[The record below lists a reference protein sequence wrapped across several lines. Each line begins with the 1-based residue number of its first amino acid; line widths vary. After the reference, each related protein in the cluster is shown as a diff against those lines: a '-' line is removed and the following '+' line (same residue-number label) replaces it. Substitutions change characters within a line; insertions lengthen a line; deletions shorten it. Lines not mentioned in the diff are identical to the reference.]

1 MTSAWTDKDPVSSPS
16 RAIAFWAG
24 AVILLLALVGLGLG
38 LRASWRSQAP
48 PEINPGEAPAAN
60 VAVAKPIVELPPPV
74 AAPIPTKADA
84 KADQQAQAE
93 DKALTAQTQAVQAI
107 QAKPSRAMGNIDD
120 ILASPTEKPPP
131 PIAEAPGEAPPA
143 APPPKT
149 DVPF

>member
-16 RAIAFWAG
+16 RAIAFLAG

-48 PEINPGEAPAAN
+48 PEINPGEVPAAN

-74 AAPIPTKADA
+74 AAPTPTKADV

-107 QAKPSRAMGNIDD
+107 QAKPSRVMGNIDD
-120 ILASPTEKPPP
+120 ILASPTEKPPKVAP
-131 PIAEAPGEAPPA
+131 APGEAPPA
-143 APPPKT
+143 SPPPKT